1 MRLNPEQ
8 ASVIRQTVVEIFGP
22 EVQVLLFG
30 SRVDDSKKGGDVD
43 LLVESAQ
50 AIGEPAWLAAQL
62 AARLERNMEGRKV
75 DVLLLAPNLRRL
87 PIHDIAQK
95 EGIPL

>member
-1 MRLNPEQ
+1 MRLSAEQ
-8 ASVIRQTVVEIFGP
+8 VSVIRQNVVEIFGP

-43 LLVESAQ
+43 LLVESDQ

-62 AARLERNMEGRKV
+62 AARLERSMEGRKV

-87 PIHDIAQK
+87 PIHDIAQR

>member
-8 ASVIRQTVVEIFGP
+8 ASVIRQTVAEIFGP
-22 EVQVLLFG
+22 EVQVSLFG

>member
-1 MRLNPEQ
+1 MRLSAEQ
-8 ASVIRQTVVEIFGP
+8 VSVIRQTVVEIFGP

-43 LLVESAQ
+43 LLVESDQ

-62 AARLERNMEGRKV
+62 AARLERSMEGRKV

-95 EGIPL
+95 NGIPL

>member
-1 MRLNPEQ
+1 MRLSAEQ
-8 ASVIRQTVVEIFGP
+8 VSIIRQTVAEIFGP
-22 EVQVLLFG
+22 EVQVSLFG

-43 LLVESAQ
+43 LLIESAQ

-62 AARLERNMEGRKV
+62 AARLERSMEGRKV
-75 DVLLLAPNLRRL
+75 DVLFLAPNLRRL

-95 EGIPL
+95 NGIPL